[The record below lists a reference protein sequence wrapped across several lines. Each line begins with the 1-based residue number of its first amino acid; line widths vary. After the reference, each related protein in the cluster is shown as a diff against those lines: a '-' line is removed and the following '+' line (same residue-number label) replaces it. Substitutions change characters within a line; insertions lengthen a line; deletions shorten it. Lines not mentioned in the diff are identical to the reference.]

1 MKRIILFYFFSDVQ
15 RDIEEVERY
24 SQQEATKRLIEA
36 LHDSNDDRWLDVFK
50 QALAKERNV
59 SSFIEFVK

>member
-1 MKRIILFYFFSDVQ
+1 MKHIILFYFSDVQ
-15 RDIEEVERY
+15 RDIEEMERY
-24 SQQEATKRLIEA
+24 SQQDATKRLIKA
-36 LHDSNDDRWLDVFK
+36 LHDSNDVRWLDIFK

>member
-1 MKRIILFYFFSDVQ
+1 M
-15 RDIEEVERY
+15 ERY
-24 SQQEATKRLIEA
+24 SQQDATKRLIKA
-36 LHDSNDDRWLDVFK
+36 LHDSNDVRWLDIFK

>member
-1 MKRIILFYFFSDVQ
+1 M
-15 RDIEEVERY
+15 ERY
-24 SQQEATKRLIEA
+24 SQQDATKRLIKA
-36 LHDSNDDRWLDVFK
+36 LHDSNDVCWLDIFK